1 MTDRQRVVVTGM
13 GAVSSLGIGTS
24 KLWSAMMSGHSGIA
38 HLQAIDAS
46 PYKVG
51 IGAEVKDDDFSLALK
66 SAAIRKSDRTLDL
79 ATLASHE
86 ALTAAGL
93 IHEGIEPEL
102 RNVAVVFGSGA
113 GSQHS
118 VHEATMRFATRGVK
132 GVRPTSV
139 PRCMANAISSRI
151 SIRYRFTGAN
161 FVIISACTSATNA
174 IGTAFRM
181 IRDGYADCVLCGGA
195 EAIFS
200 PDVYAGWDALGMMS
214 KNPQPQQACRPFDV
228 ARDGCVLGEG
238 AGALVIE
245 SMEHAQQ
252 RGAAVRG
259 EIIGYGES
267 SDATHITRPNPQGQS
282 MAMDAALT
290 DAEVE
295 PHEVGY
301 INSHGTATRSNDES
315 ESAAI
320 RMTMGT
326 HASTIPVGANK
337 SFIGH
342 TIGASGALESIV
354 TIMGLERRTVPSNL
368 NLNEPDPASDI
379 LLVGSD
385 PMTIEN
391 PIAIK
396 NSFGFGGGN
405 GVLVF
410 RRWEQGE

>member
-1 MTDRQRVVVTGM
+1 MKDRQRVVITGM

-24 KLWSAMMSGHSGIA
+24 NLWAAMMAGRSGID
-38 HLQAIDAS
+38 HLRSIDAS

-51 IGAEVKDDDFSLALK
+51 IGAEVKDDELSVALK

-93 IHEGIEPEL
+93 IQQGIEPEH
-102 RNVAVVFGSGA
+102 RNVAVIFGTGA
-113 GSQHS
+113 GSQHRLYES
-118 VHEATMRFATRGVK
+118 VTRFVTLGVK

-161 FVIISACTSATNA
+161 FVIISACTSAANA

-181 IRDGYADCVLCGGA
+181 LRDGYADCVLTGGS

-245 SMEHAQQ
+245 TLQHAQQ
-252 RGAAVRG
+252 RGAEVRG

-267 SDATHITRPNPQGQS
+267 SDAAHITLPNPQGQS
-282 MAMDAALT
+282 LAIDAALT
-290 DAEVE
+290 DACVV
-295 PHEVGY
+295 PGEVGY
-301 INSHGTATRSNDES
+301 INAHGTATPSSDES

-320 RMTMGT
+320 RMTMGS
-326 HASTIPVGANK
+326 HVSTIPVGSNK
-337 SFIGH
+337 SFLGH

-354 TIMGLERRTVPSNL
+354 TIMGLERRTVPANL
-368 NLNEPDPASDI
+368 NLDEPDPACDI
-379 LLVGSD
+379 RLVGRD
-385 PMTIEN
+385 PMTIES
-391 PIAIK
+391 PVAIK

-410 RRWEQGE
+410 RRWEQGK